1 MFFAQR
7 INSSAAITNVRSQ
20 QCMSRVHVVPT
31 RRCTGLPIQLQP
43 KVVPVAPCPA
53 MSAQQGAIIAAA
65 DQVHE
70 PASERVLGWQRT
82 LAKVVLGA
90 LLCSVL
96 VGIALLWGQPPSA
109 LLTPG
114 SGLSYTL
121 DTVGLTTMASYLTK
135 QQAIALVWGL
145 FMFLSTAAGPM
156 LTLGDRNVAPDTIAT
171 PATNTQQPAYA
182 NTENNYGNPQPVL
195 LAYV

>member
-1 MFFAQR
+1 MLFAQR
-7 INSSAAITNVRSQ
+7 INSSAASANVRAQ
-20 QCMSRVHVVPT
+20 QCVARIRVVPT
-31 RRCTGLPIQLQP
+31 RRCTGLHTQLQA
-43 KVVPVAPCPA
+43 KVIPVAPCPA

-114 SGLSYTL
+114 SGLAYTI

-156 LTLGDRNVAPDTIAT
+156 LTLGDRNVAPNTATIT
-171 PATNTQQPAYA
+171 ATNTQQPAY
-182 NTENNYGNPQPVL
+182 TGNNYGNPHPVL